1 MIHPE
6 VPLFSLRR
14 PRHVAISLFLV
25 ALSAVSLGRAHASV
39 FTITPTFDSSITGDP
54 NATAIE
60 GAINSAI
67 GVLEAQINTPINVN
81 IYFQETSIGLGGS
94 STGLYSPSYYDYYNL
109 LKAVDTAP
117 GASSAQQTAFA
128 SLGSAPT
135 GPSSGNPVNGNDLV
149 YITAPNYRALG
160 FNAPGGVTAANGQNY
175 DTVVSLN
182 TSLTYPPKANNGSN
196 YGLQAVAAHEI
207 NEALGIGGTGSNLAN
222 GMFGTIGVLDLYRY
236 SAPGVRSFSQVQ
248 TTSPYSYFSINGGN
262 TVLSYFNQTSGPDYG
277 DWLSNPIPAGF
288 GPQVQDAFGAPGTD
302 PALGVNELTALNVI
316 GYNLSTASVPEP
328 ASVVVWLLLALAM
341 AGPLWRRVQRPLR

>member
-14 PRHVAISLFLV
+14 PCHLAILLFLV
-25 ALSAVSLGRAHASV
+25 ALSAASLGRAQAAV
-39 FTITPTFDSSITGDP
+39 FTITPTFDSSITNDS
-54 NATAIE
+54 NSTAIE

-67 GVLEAQINTPINVN
+67 GVLEAQISTPINVN
-81 IYFQETSIGLGGS
+81 IYFQETNSGLGGS
-94 STGLYSPSYYDYYNL
+94 STGLYSTYYYDYYHQ

-135 GPSSGNPVNGNDLV
+135 GLSSGNPVNNNNFV
-149 YITAPNYRALG
+149 YMTAPNARALG
-160 FNAPGGVTAANGQNY
+160 FNAPGYVTVAGQNQNY

-207 NEALGIGGTGSNLAN
+207 NEALGIGGTGSNLAA
-222 GMFGTIGVLDLYRY
+222 GISGSIGVLDLYRY
-236 SAPGVRSFSQVQ
+236 SAPGVRSYSP
-248 TTSPYSYFSINGGN
+248 TSPSSYFSINGGN

-277 DWLSNPIPAGF
+277 DWLSNPIPAGY
-288 GPQVQDAFGAPGTD
+288 GPQVQDAYGAPGTN

-316 GYNLSTASVPEP
+316 GYNLSTTSVPEP